1 MASIITEVTV
11 PDNIDPRGQNIIQSA
26 NITRDSGDP
35 NSADV
40 VRSKP
45 PTTNQNPQQFSLGDT
60 GVPTIQNTQPFFL
73 GGVETAAISKEDV
86 SKMVVDAIRNTSING
101 VYPTVTG
108 GSIDFSLPTSTASEQ
123 WSQQNWS
130 VIDSNFQIANSK
142 NASLGS
148 GAQVVNSGN
157 LSLMGSNLQI
167 ANSRNAPLDG
177 NTQIANSKVAPSIES
192 NAQISNSKVAPSVE
206 SNSQIANSKVAPS
219 VESNSQIANSRS
231 VPAIASNSQITNAS
245 STPLIASNSQIANAR
260 STPLIDS
267 NSQIT
272 NSRSTPLID
281 SNSQI
286 ANSRSVPLVDS
297 SARVANS
304 RSSPLTDSDR
314 RVANPQ
320 SNTLSR
326 RRSNEQA
333 LDVNGVTP
341 LYVKSADG
349 SSAMVI
355 YIQDSH
361 TISIDPDTETGDVI
375 IDSMSNTELAPSD
388 YFLSG
393 GGGGGSDQFPFKIT
407 TISGQNPKYKVSY
420 NSSITNGTNGGP
432 YNITGLNQEIGIT
445 QQKFIIAEADVTGST
460 ISSFAIKE
468 VDAGETDELVV
479 EGSGETAEQKKLRLL
494 IGKIT
499 VEPIPNGGGTRL
511 SAWQAITT
519 SYRTVNSFYNATAV
533 LVLEAAPTHQSRV

>member
-1 MASIITEVTV
+1 MASIITGITV
-11 PDNIDPRGQNIIQSA
+11 PDNTDPRGQNIIQSA
-26 NITRDSGDP
+26 NTTRDSGDP

-60 GVPTIQNTQPFFL
+60 GVPAIQNTQPFFL
-73 GGVETAAISKEDV
+73 GGAETVALSKEDV

-148 GAQVVNSGN
+148 SAQGVNSGN

-192 NAQISNSKVAPSVE
+192 NAQIANSKVAPSVE
-206 SNSQIANSKVAPS
+206 NNSQIANSKVAPS

-231 VPAIASNSQITNAS
+231 VPAIASNSQIANAS
-245 STPLIASNSQIANAR
+245 SAPLIASNSQIANAR

-267 NSQIT
+267 NSQVA
-272 NSRSTPLID
+272 NARSVPLIA

-286 ANSRSVPLVDS
+286 ANARSAPLIDS
-297 SARVANS
+297 NARVANS

-349 SSAMVI
+349 KSAMVV

-361 TISIDPDTETGDVI
+361 TISIDPDTSIGDTI
-375 IDSMSNTELAPSD
+375 KDSMSKADIGPSE

-393 GGGGGSDQFPFKIT
+393 TGGSDQFPFKIT
-407 TISGQNPKYKVSY
+407 VKSGDNPTYKVSY
-420 NSSITNGTNGGP
+420 NSSIINGTNGGP
-432 YNITGLNQEIGIT
+432 FNIVGLNLDKGIT
-445 QQKFIIAEADVTGST
+445 EEKFIIAEANVTSNPFEITNAGFT
-460 ISSFAIKE
+460 IKE
-468 VDAGETDELVV
+468 VGPNETDEVV
-479 EGSGETAEQKKLRLL
+479 LEGGKQTKLRLL

-499 VEPIPNGGGTRL
+499 VEPQGSGKLLRP
-511 SAWQAITT
+511 WQAITT
-519 SYRTVNSFYNATAV
+519 SYRTAASFENGIAAYI
-533 LVLEAAPTHQSRV
+533 LEAAPTHQSRI